1 MNWFNLSDYTSLH
14 IGIYDFIY
22 MILKVQNLVEA
33 IQA

>member
-14 IGIYDFIY
+14 IGIY